1 MPINKP
7 AEAIIPTR
15 ILKTLLNLIPFVYP
29 LGYHKAMQIEASE
42 LKAIRDRLVRAQGQ
56 IGGIV
61 KMIDEGRDCVELLNQ
76 LAAANS
82 ALHKAGFALITTGMA
97 HCGNDE
103 EGSAN
108 RAMLEKA
115 FMSLA

>member
-1 MPINKP
+1 
-7 AEAIIPTR
+7 
-15 ILKTLLNLIPFVYP
+15 
-29 LGYHKAMQIEASE
+29 MQIDTSE

-82 ALHKAGFALITTGMA
+82 ALHKAGFALISTGMA

-103 EGSAN
+103 AGTAN
-108 RAMLEKA
+108 RQALEKA